1 MVKLWSSDGRLIRTI
16 SGHRD
21 SVTCVAFTP
30 DVQHLVSGS
39 MDGTVKIWSL
49 YGDLVRELRIPSEGV
64 NDLSIHPDGK
74 HIAVAADRTLGTGM
88 DNTLTLWRIE
98 GQMVRSFKHSGEDIK
113 SAAISPDGT
122 YIASSGE
129 DGTVYLWKTSGDLV
143 HALEHHSDTVASVAF
158 SPDGNKIVSAGVDGT
173 INLWSIKGE
182 ILWSK
187 DAQTGSIFDIC
198 FSADGESIF
207 SAGSHKDRGSIMEWS
222 LTGERIRAIED
233 DSSVLNAI
241 DFGEQGQIA
250 SAGAGSWASIKLW
263 SAGGELIK
271 AIKGQRRSKYYSADI
286 SSSPDGNQIQ
296 SKNWGESWSKAAT
309 WSNDGRLIQ
318 SRLSE
323 SPGSKSQPER
333 QDGSSRLRQLIEKR
347 KDWHLGGYRNISSW
361 CRSEREPDSL
371 YFATLDWSSDYYT
384 IDLWRTDLIPD
395 LDPEKKG
402 RISEVILDKRNRTTH
417 LEWIIENESRE
428 SKIYSFDV
436 RRVRII
442 DDRHDRVREI
452 FVDENGKYIA
462 GIGERFPNVI
472 KLWDFNGRPLKTL
485 KMPVDEIAD
494 ICFSSDGKSITGLS
508 LDGTI
513 AKWNLE
519 TGDYMMLLS
528 IGDEWVMYTPDGYF
542 DSSRRG
548 GELVSMV
555 SGLTAFSL
563 DQFAL
568 RFNRPDIV
576 LKRLDYPR
584 NETIRYFHL
593 QYIKRLVKSKI
604 LPGRIKRAVFEET
617 ILSTLAKRED
627 RQFLLSI
634 YKRDDDQYVLA
645 AEPSLRDRYRLY
657 SLSPFLACVE
667 SELGIGMHVP
677 EVKIIE
683 SKKEGKF
690 LDLHFSLRDTR
701 FELDTYNVYVNDV
714 PVFGSRGKRITGRNV
729 IISERVE
736 LNPGNN
742 KIEVGCTNDRLAE
755 SFREQ
760 RFAVYDKTVTP
771 DIYFIGFGVSKYRN
785 PELNLLYPK
794 KDVMDL
800 RQLFTGMKG
809 YFDSIHVHAFVDENC
824 TTSNIREAKH
834 FLEKASVDDRVVL
847 FISGHGMHSK
857 DLEAIYYFLTHE
869 ADMNNLSQTAASFDL
884 IEDILDEVKP
894 RYKLFLM
901 DTCESGELDEEI
913 VQGFLKEAVE
923 LNLQARTPKGF
934 SVPAK
939 RKKGAPK
946 RTYLMER

>member
-1 MVKLWSSDGRLIRTI
+1 MVWRWTALSIAARKGYTEVVSALLKAGAEVDAGDRSGWTPLIWAAYENRVQTTEILLKNGAATYKSDVHGRTALMIAERLAHAHVVRQIEGVLSKGTAGTEIEQTSGLSMVIQSSHPAATSIAFSHDGTYLASGGIDNTVKLWSSDGRLIRTI

-129 DGTVYLWKTSGDLV
+129 DGTIYLWKTSGDLV

-233 DSSVLNAI
+233 DSSVLNSI
-241 DFGEQGQIA
+241 DFGDHGKIA
-250 SAGAGSWASIKLW
+250 SAGAGSRTSIKLW

-452 FVDENGKYIA
+452 FVD
-462 GIGERFPNVI
+462 
-472 KLWDFNGRPLKTL
+472 
-485 KMPVDEIAD
+485 
-494 ICFSSDGKSITGLS
+494 
-508 LDGTI
+508 
-513 AKWNLE
+513 
-519 TGDYMMLLS
+519 
-528 IGDEWVMYTPDGYF
+528 
-542 DSSRRG
+542 
-548 GELVSMV
+548 
-555 SGLTAFSL
+555 
-563 DQFAL
+563 
-568 RFNRPDIV
+568 
-576 LKRLDYPR
+576 
-584 NETIRYFHL
+584 
-593 QYIKRLVKSKI
+593 
-604 LPGRIKRAVFEET
+604 
-617 ILSTLAKRED
+617 
-627 RQFLLSI
+627 
-634 YKRDDDQYVLA
+634 
-645 AEPSLRDRYRLY
+645 
-657 SLSPFLACVE
+657 
-667 SELGIGMHVP
+667 
-677 EVKIIE
+677 
-683 SKKEGKF
+683 
-690 LDLHFSLRDTR
+690 
-701 FELDTYNVYVNDV
+701 
-714 PVFGSRGKRITGRNV
+714 
-729 IISERVE
+729 
-736 LNPGNN
+736 
-742 KIEVGCTNDRLAE
+742 
-755 SFREQ
+755 
-760 RFAVYDKTVTP
+760 
-771 DIYFIGFGVSKYRN
+771 
-785 PELNLLYPK
+785 
-794 KDVMDL
+794 
-800 RQLFTGMKG
+800 
-809 YFDSIHVHAFVDENC
+809 
-824 TTSNIREAKH
+824 
-834 FLEKASVDDRVVL
+834 
-847 FISGHGMHSK
+847 
-857 DLEAIYYFLTHE
+857 
-869 ADMNNLSQTAASFDL
+869 
-884 IEDILDEVKP
+884 
-894 RYKLFLM
+894 
-901 DTCESGELDEEI
+901 
-913 VQGFLKEAVE
+913 
-923 LNLQARTPKGF
+923 
-934 SVPAK
+934 
-939 RKKGAPK
+939 
-946 RTYLMER
+946 